1 MGNRALVLN
10 ATYEPIAVVSLHRAV
25 ILVLA
30 EKAAVVAADEHAVLR
45 SVSVSLPQP
54 TVIRLTRYVRVPY
67 RRAVTLSRL
76 AVLRRD
82 QHRCQYCD
90 AKADTVDHVVPRS
103 RGGEQCW
110 GNLASACRACNA
122 RKADR
127 TPAEAGMRLR
137 AVPRE
142 PVGTSAIVIAFGH
155 VDETWTPFLG
165 DPAGELFRVGAHG

>member
-54 TVIRLTRYVRVPY
+54 TVIRLTCDVRVPY

-103 RGGEQCW
+103 RGGAQSW
-110 GNLASACRACNA
+110 GNLASACHRVQRTQGRPHAGRSGHAAAHRAA
-122 RKADR
+122 RSGRHLGDR
-127 TPAEAGMRLR
+127 DRVRTRRRDLD
-137 AVPRE
+137 AVP
-142 PVGTSAIVIAFGH
+142 G
-155 VDETWTPFLG
+155 
-165 DPAGELFRVGAHG
+165 